1 MSRGTRRAPDV
12 AQTTDAV
19 LAGMR
24 ALGGDHRGVT
34 SRELSAQTGYGE
46 REVRGALSLARAQGR
61 VSRLGASPTGSALY
75 GLTSLDVLDPFISA
89 G

>member
-1 MSRGTRRAPDV
+1 MDAGTLRAPDV
-12 AQTTDAV
+12 AQTTDTV

-34 SRELSAQTGYGE
+34 SRELCAQTGFDE
-46 REVRGALSLARAQGR
+46 RQVRGALSLARAQGR
-61 VSRLGASPTGSALY
+61 VSRLGPSPGGSPLY
-75 GLTSLDVLDPFISA
+75 GLTSLDALEPFRVA